1 MLTIA
6 QQKQKAKVETTMSI
20 QQIVQDGLETW
31 TRDLRSVCGHFDTEL
46 AFNRSLFIGNVSKF
60 SRGGLPL
67 ANLRTNAG
75 LIKRP
80 KANADH
86 DNDQH
91 CFLVSQR
98 SGYCQISQNG
108 QSIQLAPGELLLMD
122 SLGSIEITP
131 FGLIEHASLS
141 LSRNE
146 VCKQLGNQPRTFG
159 KISSSK
165 ACGRMLHVLMDQL
178 CKDALDGEGAVG
190 EGEALQCAFVSLLG
204 SAFEQD
210 HDARDDSASLQ
221 GSNLRSYVQ
230 KVIDESLTQP
240 GLSPVGLANR
250 LNISVRHLYRLFE
263 EQDDSV
269 CRYIQRAR
277 LKRSADDLTNPFLR
291 SESITSIAYKW
302 GFTDSAHFSRSFKKQ
317 FELSPKDF
325 RSSHLQQVVGAA

>member
-1 MLTIA
+1 
-6 QQKQKAKVETTMSI
+6 MSTY
-20 QQIVQDGLETW
+20 QSAHHGLETW
-31 TRDLRSVCGHFDTEL
+31 TRDLRAACGHFDTEL
-46 AFNRSLFIGNVSKF
+46 AFNRALFIGEVSKLE
-60 SRGGLPL
+60 RGGLSL

-75 LIKRP
+75 RIKRERP
-80 KANADH
+80 NADH
-86 DNDQH
+86 DMDQY

-98 SGYCQISQNG
+98 SGYCQITQNG
-108 QSIQLAPGELLLMD
+108 QVVQLAPGDMLLMD
-122 SLGSIEITP
+122 STGSIEISP

-146 VCKQLGNQPRTFG
+146 VCKQLGGASKTFG

-178 CKDALDGEGAVG
+178 CREGLGDQDPNEEAQ
-190 EGEALQCAFVSLLG
+190 ALQAAFVSLLG
-204 SAFEQD
+204 SAFEA
-210 HDARDDSASLQ
+210 HDAPGEGIACLQ
-221 GSNLRSYVQ
+221 GNNLRSYVQ

-240 GLSPVGLANR
+240 GLSPVGLASR

-277 LKRSADDLTNPFLR
+277 LKRSADDLTNPFLK

-325 RSSHLQQVVGAA
+325 RSIHLQQAVGAA

>member
-1 MLTIA
+1 
-6 QQKQKAKVETTMSI
+6 MSI
-20 QQIVQDGLETW
+20 NESTQYGLETW
-31 TRDLRSVCGHFDTEL
+31 TRDLRAACGHFDTEL
-46 AFNRSLFIGNVSKF
+46 AFNRSLFIGEVSKR
-60 SRGGLPL
+60 SQDRLSL

-75 LIKRP
+75 LIRRERP
-80 KANADH
+80 NADH

-98 SGYCQISQNG
+98 SGYCQIAQNG
-108 QSIQLAPGELLLMD
+108 QVIQLAPGDMLLMD
-122 SLGSIEITP
+122 STGSIEITP

-146 VCKQLGNQPRTFG
+146 VCKQLGSGSKTFG

-178 CKDALDGEGAVG
+178 CREGLDGQDSIG
-190 EGEALQCAFVSLLG
+190 EGEALQSAFVSLLG
-204 SAFEQD
+204 SAFETD
-210 HDARDDSASLQ
+210 NAPGDSSVSLQ
-221 GSNLRSYVQ
+221 GNNLRSYVQ

-240 GLSPVGLANR
+240 GLSPVGLASR

-269 CRYIQRAR
+269 CRYIQRTR
-277 LKRSADDLTNPFLR
+277 LKRSADDLTNPFLK

-325 RSSHLQQVVGAA
+325 RSTHLQQAMGAA

>member
-1 MLTIA
+1 
-6 QQKQKAKVETTMSI
+6 MSI